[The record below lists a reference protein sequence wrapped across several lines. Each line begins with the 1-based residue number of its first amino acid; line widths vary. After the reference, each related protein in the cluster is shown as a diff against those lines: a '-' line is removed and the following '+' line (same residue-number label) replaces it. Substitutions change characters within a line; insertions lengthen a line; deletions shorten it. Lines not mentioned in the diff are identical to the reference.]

1 MDKICGPK
9 LSALEVFHCTNLVFA
24 TSMCTLISQKVCLS
38 LQCVYPSI
46 SSPKKV
52 YILHFLPPI
61 NPQLTEVKET
71 APPSTLDLSHH
82 QHEEEMEELRAEVEK
97 KSRMLL
103 EVKGYLKQLAE
114 REREREGGA
123 AGSGSQRERCSQ
135 RTSQD
140 GELLLE
146 LPCNSKS

>member
-1 MDKICGPK
+1 
-9 LSALEVFHCTNLVFA
+9 
-24 TSMCTLISQKVCLS
+24 
-38 LQCVYPSI
+38 
-46 SSPKKV
+46 
-52 YILHFLPPI
+52 
-61 NPQLTEVKET
+61 
-71 APPSTLDLSHH
+71 
-82 QHEEEMEELRAEVEK
+82 MEELRAEVEK

-103 EVKGYLKQLAE
+103 EVKGHLKQLAE

-123 AGSGSQRERCSQ
+123 AESGGQRERCSQ